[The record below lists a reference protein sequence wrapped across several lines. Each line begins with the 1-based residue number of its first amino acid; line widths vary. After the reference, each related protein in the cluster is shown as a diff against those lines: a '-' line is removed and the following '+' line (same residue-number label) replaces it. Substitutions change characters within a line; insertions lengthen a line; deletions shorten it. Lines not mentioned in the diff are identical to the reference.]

1 MAANKKDIREVDSTG
16 NKAVVLV
23 LASAWGSP
31 LPMMAAGVAVE
42 VSRRDREPTL
52 AMVLGE
58 VGVNPEG
65 RQAAWPQGAR

>member
-23 LASAWGSP
+23 LAFAWGSP
-31 LPMMAAGVAVE
+31 LPTMAEGVAVE

-65 RQAAWPQGAR
+65 RQAAWLQGVR